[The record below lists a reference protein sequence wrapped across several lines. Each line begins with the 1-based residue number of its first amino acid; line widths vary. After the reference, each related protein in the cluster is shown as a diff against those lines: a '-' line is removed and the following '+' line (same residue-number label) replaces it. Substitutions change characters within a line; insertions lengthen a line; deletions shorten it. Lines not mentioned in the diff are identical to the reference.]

1 MKRTIL
7 SLLSIPVLAMSLA
20 AAPVMAGERDH
31 GRGHHGWD
39 KGHDKHYDRRA
50 DHYDHYD
57 RYDRRDAYRDGY
69 RDGYRRPVVVYNHY
83 RPGPPPRVYRPY
95 AYERGHRYYNYY
107 GGRTY
112 VINDYDRYH
121 VRHPPHGHHWV
132 RDDRGNLILVA
143 IATGIITD
151 LLLNH

>member
-7 SLLSIPVLAMSLA
+7 SLLSIWVLAMSLA

-31 GRGHHGWD
+31 DRGRGHHGWD
-39 KGHDKHYDRRA
+39 KGHDKHHDRRA
-50 DHYDHYD
+50 DHYD

-69 RDGYRRPVVVYNHY
+69 RDGYRRPVVVHNHY

-95 AYERGHRYYNYY
+95 AYERGHRYDNYY
-107 GGRTY
+107 SGRTY
-112 VINDYDRYH
+112 VINDYHRYH
-121 VRHPPHGHHWV
+121 VRRPPHGHHWV

-143 IATGIITD
+143 IATGVITD